1 MDELKVYN
9 SLTVTVKIFSSDIK
23 MIFAFDKSIITNTRK
38 GKDESQQRKYKDK
51 EELWLEEIHKYLGIP
66 QNQEV
71 DYSHLK
77 KIFTEKYR
85 KSHKNFEYQVIC
97 EKSDHSFQNMGTSCT
112 NLFDWN
118 NQVD

>member
-9 SLTVTVKIFSSDIK
+9 SLTDTVKIFSSDIK
-23 MIFAFDKSIITNTRK
+23 MILGFDKNIITNISK
-38 GKDESQQRKYKDK
+38 GKDENQQRKYKDK
-51 EELWLEEIHKYLGIP
+51 EELQPEEIHKYLGIP

-71 DYSHLK
+71 DNSHLK

-85 KSHKNFEYQVIC
+85 KSHKNFEYKVIC
-97 EKSDHSFQNMGTSCT
+97 KKSDHSFQNMGTSCS
-112 NLFDWN
+112 NLFIWN